1 MKKLLVLAVLP
12 TMALAGCNGIS
23 KCSFED
29 YKEAASKAV
38 EKAPE
43 VDEIIWKG
51 KYDGEKID
59 FSSKD
64 SIGDLTIKENL
75 LRAGLLLIDRVDSSY
90 AVENSNAT
98 YYKGMGFK
106 VVDGDDK
113 MEYNAKG
120 YLAKIVAK
128 EDGKTYTLTVTH
140 KYAK

>member
-12 TMALAGCNGIS
+12 TMALVACNGIS
-23 KCSFED
+23 KCSFDE

-64 SIGDLTIKENL
+64 SIADLSIKENL
-75 LRAGLLLIDRVDSSY
+75 LRAGLLLIDRVDATY
-90 AVENSNAT
+90 TVENTNAT

-113 MEYNAKG
+113 MEYNSKG
-120 YLAKIVAK
+120 YLAKVVAK
-128 EDGKTYTLTVTH
+128 EDGKTYSLTVTH